1 MFVSF
6 ISAACPLKAALY
18 VKTIGVNRVSVN
30 RAVLIYEDA
39 VWYLLL
45 SGSALTLERQNDTFF
60 HLLPREKL
68 QAAFIMNNDMFFVFG
83 EQNVIV
89 FFVYKKSMS

>member
-6 ISAACPLKAALY
+6 ISAACPVKAALY
-18 VKTIGVNRVSVN
+18 VTTIGVNRVN
-30 RAVLIYEDA
+30 RAVLIYDDA
-39 VWYLLL
+39 VWYLNLHGVGL
-45 SGSALTLERQNDTFF
+45 FIERQNDTFF